1 MSEYNDDKIKKALE
15 SQEVPAQLSPESIK
29 LMLDQKAPDKKRE
42 KISRKTTRLVAGAAA
57 CAVICG
63 SGVYIAEQGNLFNTK
78 KDSEGILTEEYG
90 ENVTDKNAPETSKK
104 VSVMPCAQSYEK
116 LYDMLGDAN
125 ENYEDSRDDDF
136 FFYAGN
142 DMVMEESAVENA
154 AGGIADGEM
163 TTNAPSAINPG
174 NDTTTTG
181 RTEHSDTY
189 NQEEGVLEADIVKTD
204 GEFIYYLASGN
215 YGKDFKMANS
225 LYSVKASDGVF
236 AEPAVIDL
244 EQVFENATAYTRD
257 PQTLSVLDMYLYN
270 DLIAVIGSNTDYSYY
285 PCDEGE
291 NSAMLYGDAYCEAYS
306 ETFVAFFS
314 QGEKPQLVDFY
325 SQEGYYSDVRIAPDG
340 FMYLVTETTSQDY
353 DNIEDEE
360 NVSALVPSY
369 TNDGD
374 TCCIEPACIFVPEEG
389 IPESNRIFYTVISS
403 INLNTP
409 AVAELSEV
417 TSIASASGNIYCSA
431 NNLYLAS
438 GYDKTEI
445 TRVALDSGSITPVAT
460 GSVNGYIK
468 DQFSMSEHNGYFRIA
483 TTVDTWRDSLWDQI
497 TGETGREINNHL
509 YVLDMELNQV
519 GHITDF
525 GIDETIKSVSY
536 SGDMA
541 YVVTYEQTDPLFS
554 IDLTNPAQPVILD
567 ELKILGYSSYMQNWS
582 DGLLL
587 GFGPDADEYGIENG
601 VKLVMFDNS
610 DPNNLNE
617 VGIYAINHNDEQW
630 LYSMAVWERKALL
643 IAPEKNLIGF
653 PVDMEYYENDKWY
666 DESKYLFFS
675 YDNGEF
681 TLRGELSSGKSTEYG
696 KGNLNRAVYI
706 GDYVY
711 ALSADKFI
719 SADIETMTVKD
730 TLEF

>member
-15 SQEVPAQLSPESIK
+15 SNEVPAQLSPDNIK
-29 LMLDQKAPDKKRE
+29 LMLDEKAPNKKRE
-42 KISRKTTRLVAGAAA
+42 KITHKATKIAAGAAA

-78 KDSEGILTEEYG
+78 KDSEGILVEEYG
-90 ENVTDKNAPETSKK
+90 ENVTDKKSPETSNK
-104 VSVMPCAQSYEK
+104 VSVMPCAESYES
-116 LYDMLGDAN
+116 LYDMLGEAN
-125 ENYEDSRDDDF
+125 EKYEDSRKDS
-136 FFYAGN
+136 FFYAGD
-142 DMVMEESAVENA
+142 DMVMEENAVEDA
-154 AGGIADGEM
+154 MGTITDGEIA
-163 TTNAPSAINPG
+163 TNAPSAINPG
-174 NDTTTTG
+174 NNTTATD
-181 RTEHSDTY
+181 RTEHSETY

-204 GEFIYYLASGN
+204 GEFIYYLASDSF
-215 YGKDFKMANS
+215 GKDFKNINS

-236 AEPAVIDL
+236 AEPYVIDL
-244 EQVFENATAYTRD
+244 EQVFENATAYTRE
-257 PQTLSVLDMYLYN
+257 PETLSVLDMYLYN
-270 DLIAVIGSNTDYSYY
+270 DLIAVIGCNTDYSYY

-291 NSAMLYGDAYCEAYS
+291 NSAMLYGDAYSKSYS

-314 QGEKPQLVDFY
+314 QGDNPQLVDFY
-325 SQEGYYSDVRIAPDG
+325 SQEGCYSDVRIAPDG
-340 FMYLVTETTSQDY
+340 FMYLVTETSSQNY

-360 NVSALVPSY
+360 NINALVPSY
-369 TNDGD
+369 TNNGD

-409 AVAELSEV
+409 TVAELSEV
-417 TSIASASGNIYCSA
+417 TSIASASANIYCSA

-438 GYDKTEI
+438 GYEKTEI
-445 TRVALDSGSITPVAT
+445 TRVALDSGSITPAAT

-468 DQFSMSEHNGYFRIA
+468 DQFSMSEYNGYFRIV

-509 YVLDMELNQV
+509 YVLDMDLNQV

-525 GIDETIKSVSY
+525 GINETVKSVSF

-554 IDLTNPAQPVILD
+554 IDLTDPAQPVILD
-567 ELKILGYSSYMQNWS
+567 EYKILGYSSYMQQWS

-587 GFGPDADEYGIENG
+587 GFGPDADENGIENG

-617 VGIYAINHNDEQW
+617 VGIYAVNNNDNHW

-643 IAPEKNLIGF
+643 IAPEKNLVGF
-653 PVDMEYYENDKWY
+653 PVNTEYLGSDDLWHS
-666 DESKYLFFS
+666 ESKYLFFS

-681 TLRGELSSGKSTEYG
+681 TLKGELTTGQSSIYG
-696 KGNLNRAVYI
+696 SGNLNRAVYI

-711 ALSADKFI
+711 ALSANKFI